1 MTRYQWLTVLT
12 AGATLALIAVGAI
25 VRTTGSGLG
34 CPDWPLCQGGL
45 IPPAERTA
53 IIEYSHRTLAAVVG
67 LLIVATAIVTLRL
80 RREDAAARGLA
91 VASLP
96 LLGLQAWLGRE
107 TVLRELPAELVAFH
121 LGAALLL
128 LSVMVLLAAF
138 AVLGER
144 RELVA
149 TEERRGFT
157 RVALG
162 GAAVTAGVL
171 IVGAYVVGADAT
183 TACTTWPECRQAPI
197 PFVDGERAQ
206 HIHWLHRITVIAGLA
221 AVAVVVLAAE
231 KLREP
236 SDGVRRG
243 ARLLL
248 ALYVAQ
254 IAIGALNVW
263 TRFSDAALVAHL
275 AVGSAIWASMVLL
288 VVAGRFRRELPARE
302 PSLAPA
308 RGETS
313 GARA

>member
-1 MTRYQWLTVLT
+1 MT
-12 AGATLALIAVGAI
+12 A
-25 VRTTGSGLG
+25 SG
-34 CPDWPLCQGGL
+34 
-45 IPPAERTA
+45 
-53 IIEYSHRTLAAVVG
+53 
-67 LLIVATAIVTLRL
+67 
-80 RREDAAARGLA
+80 
-91 VASLP
+91 
-96 LLGLQAWLGRE
+96 
-107 TVLRELPAELVAFH
+107 
-121 LGAALLL
+121 
-128 LSVMVLLAAF
+128 
-138 AVLGER
+138 
-144 RELVA
+144 
-149 TEERRGFT
+149 
-157 RVALG
+157 
-162 GAAVTAGVL
+162 
-171 IVGAYVVGADAT
+171 
-183 TACTTWPECRQAPI
+183 
-197 PFVDGERAQ
+197 AQ